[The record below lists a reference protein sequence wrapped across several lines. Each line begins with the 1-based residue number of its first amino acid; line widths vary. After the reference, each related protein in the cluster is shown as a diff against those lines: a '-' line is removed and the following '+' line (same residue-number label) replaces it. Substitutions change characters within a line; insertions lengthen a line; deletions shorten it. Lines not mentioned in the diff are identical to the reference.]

1 MVRDAPSSLRSA
13 TGRSPVRH
21 RQSPHRYLRSM
32 YRVPYRWRDAHD
44 LLGIYAVFMRSL
56 ILTGYGAR
64 RSLLAPLGD
73 WTQSCQPMLSISS
86 LPPLSCRA
94 VSTTRHSR
102 LVYLGLFY
110 SCLRYL
116 LRSPISHCFFL
127 CLLYFLWCLP
137 YRRRATTRHSRS
149 VHSRTLTLGID
160 AMFMRSLCLRYLLRS
175 PIVDFFV
182 PRLGLTLTRG
192 EKSCSSTENRTLDL
206 TVHSDILEP
215 TELISLSDV

>member
-1 MVRDAPSSLRSA
+1 MADNSIICHIWTA
-13 TGRSPVRH
+13 TLPAI
-21 RQSPHRYLRSM
+21 SPHQSSCQIVSPLSVSPHHTNWFKFLLRFWFSF
-32 YRVPYRWRDAHD
+32 YRLIISPHHF
-44 LLGIYAVFMRSL
+44 I

-137 YRRRATTRHSRS
+137 YRRRATTSDDERR
-149 VHSRTLTLGID
+149 RTLTYTHT
-160 AMFMRSLCLRYLLRS
+160 RYWCD
-175 PIVDFFV
+175 VYAV
-182 PRLGLTLTRG
+182 
-192 EKSCSSTENRTLDL
+192 
-206 TVHSDILEP
+206 
-215 TELISLSDV
+215 SLSAVFT